1 MNNDKT
7 VNTLL
12 NDNAVYSP
20 FFCLLFFCL
29 LFSRSLLIE
38 QQTCNTTGDNH

>member
-7 VNTLL
+7 VNTLQ
-12 NDNAVYSP
+12 NDNAVCSP
-20 FFCLLFFCL
+20 FFVYRFFCL

>member
-7 VNTLL
+7 VNTLQ

-20 FFCLLFFCL
+20 FFVYCFFVYC
-29 LFSRSLLIE
+29 SAARY
-38 QQTCNTTGDNH
+38 

>member
-7 VNTLL
+7 VNTLQ
-12 NDNAVYSP
+12 NDNAVCSP
-20 FFCLLFFCL
+20 FFVYRFFCL

-38 QQTCNTTGDNH
+38 QQPRNAASDNH

>member
-12 NDNAVYSP
+12 NDNAVCSP
-20 FFCLLFFCL
+20 FFLFTIQPLAINRAATPQC
-29 LFSRSLLIE
+29 RKR
-38 QQTCNTTGDNH
+38 